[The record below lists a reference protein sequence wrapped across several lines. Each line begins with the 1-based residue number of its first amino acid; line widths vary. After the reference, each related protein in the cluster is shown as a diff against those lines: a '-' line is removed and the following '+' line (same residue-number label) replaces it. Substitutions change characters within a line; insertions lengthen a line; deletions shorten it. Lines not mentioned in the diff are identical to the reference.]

1 VAQAVAYSSSFL
13 SPALV
18 IGFILALTTLHT
30 GYDYFSRWASAPN
43 GRYIYGADI
52 AEISRYLK
60 SHSNQDLP
68 VISAEYYRDLDQ
80 FRFKLHFQGHPPFAI
95 WFDGRQTLAFPPPAS
110 NLSPRYIFP
119 VSAPAADIW
128 TTLLQFSPAESGQEY
143 RLYRLPDAAPLALD
157 QRSWLP
163 IGVNV
168 NNDLILS
175 GYQTL
180 GDITPGNEFQ
190 ILLSWQALRT
200 LPPGTDYTFLAQLR
214 DKQNRVTVEVDG
226 NGYDPGDWQPGVS
239 ALQLLAL
246 RLPEDVTSPGYRLTL
261 QVVDRQK
268 GQALPAANNQTMIEL
283 NPLKIEAGQ

>member
-1 VAQAVAYSSSFL
+1 
-13 SPALV
+13 
-18 IGFILALTTLHT
+18 
-30 GYDYFSRWASAPN
+30 
-43 GRYIYGADI
+43 
-52 AEISRYLK
+52 
-60 SHSNQDLP
+60 
-68 VISAEYYRDLDQ
+68 
-80 FRFKLHFQGHPPFAI
+80 
-95 WFDGRQTLAFPPPAS
+95 
-110 NLSPRYIFP
+110 
-119 VSAPAADIW
+119 
-128 TTLLQFSPAESGQEY
+128 
-143 RLYRLPDAAPLALD
+143 
-157 QRSWLP
+157 
-163 IGVNV
+163 
-168 NNDLILS
+168 
-175 GYQTL
+175 L

-214 DKQNRVTVEVDG
+214 DKQNRVAVEVDG